1 MNHEEFYSS
10 LSDDLK
16 AKIKACTS
24 QDEMMDALK
33 AANIELDAA
42 LLEDVSGGK
51 LCPFHGTPKCVCD
64 IKIAQENLRVA
75 GSQAGCRLKCPP
87 HLRDDSNSCPPYLRD
102 GSNSC
107 PPYLRQG

>member
-10 LSDDLK
+10 LSDDMK
-16 AKIKACTS
+16 AKIKACAS

-33 AANIELDAA
+33 AANIELDSA

-51 LCPFHGTPKCVCD
+51 LCPFHGTPQCTCD
-64 IKIAQENLRVA
+64 IKIAEENLRSAAV
-75 GSQAGCRLKCPP
+75 GQVSCPP
-87 HLRDDSNSCPPYLRD
+87 HLRDNSNY
-102 GSNSC
+102 C